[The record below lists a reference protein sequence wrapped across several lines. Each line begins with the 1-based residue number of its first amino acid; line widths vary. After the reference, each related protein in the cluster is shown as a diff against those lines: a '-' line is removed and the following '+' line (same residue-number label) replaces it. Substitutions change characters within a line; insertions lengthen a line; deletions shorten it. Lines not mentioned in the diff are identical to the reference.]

1 MTFPVNEISV
11 AGGLWIALFLGIG
24 FGIFLEQGG
33 MGDARKISAQ
43 FYLRDLAVMKVMFS
57 AVVTAALGLFWF
69 AKLGWL
75 DYDLIFVPPT
85 YVWPQILG
93 GIVFG
98 AGFVT
103 GGLCPGTSCVAVA
116 SGRLDGLAL
125 LFGLFVGIFLFNEF
139 FDYFEEFY
147 RSGSLGSIAL
157 PEYLGVSTAS
167 LLVGLVVVALA
178 LFLGAEAIE
187 RRDGES

>member
-11 AGGLWIALFLGIG
+11 TGGLWIALFLGIA
-24 FGIFLEQGG
+24 FGVFLEQGG

-43 FYLRDLAVMKVMFS
+43 FYFRDLAVMKIMFS

-125 LFGLFVGIFLFNEF
+125 LLGLFVGIFLFNEF

-187 RRDGES
+187 RRDGGS